1 MRSGVKEILRIV
13 STFPDDCFYNVSDE
27 SWMETSHFQ
36 EWFDRVFVENT
47 KSTDGPKLLIFDGH
61 VSHITLEIVNSAK
74 KNNVHIICLPS
85 HTTNVLQPLDVAVFK
100 PVKTEWCM
108 HS

>member
-61 VSHITLEIVNSAK
+61 VSSITLEIVNSAK
-74 KNNVHIICLPS
+74 RMIFTLLFTVTYNKCFTATRCRCIQAC
-85 HTTNVLQPLDVAVFK
+85 
-100 PVKTEWCM
+100 
-108 HS
+108 